1 VSLFI
6 GLIIEEKWRENFY
19 LATLR
24 ISSRA
29 EGWSRVGLVLVVLDD
44 TGEAWE
50 FVNYFDYSTLLWKG
64 VK

>member
-6 GLIIEEKWRENFY
+6 GLIIEEKWRENY
-19 LATLR
+19 LAGLR

-29 EGWSRVGLVLVVLDD
+29 EGLSKVGLVLVVLDD

-50 FVNYFDYSTLLWKG
+50 FVNYFYYSTLHWKG